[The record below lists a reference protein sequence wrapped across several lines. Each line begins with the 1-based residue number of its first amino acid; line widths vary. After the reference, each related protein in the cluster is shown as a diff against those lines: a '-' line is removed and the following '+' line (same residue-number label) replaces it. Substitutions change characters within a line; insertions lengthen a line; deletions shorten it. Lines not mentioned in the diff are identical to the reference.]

1 MKLLNHPN
9 YDHDLPTVLY
19 GFGFTESYQSKSTQM
34 IVSSYIERGGHNIL
48 VIEWSNYS
56 AGNYLFEAIPNVHK
70 VGDVVGK
77 TLWSMKK
84 SGFKLENLHLV
95 GHSLGAHLFGAA
107 GRSVFQSSKW
117 SFKMKRITA
126 LDPAGPFFYG
136 FASIFNRP
144 LSKDDGSVIRT

>member
-9 YDHDLPTVLY
+9 YDNDLPTVVY
-19 GFGFTESYQSKSTQM
+19 GFGFTESYQSKSTQT

-48 VIEWSNYS
+48 VIGWSNYA
-56 AGNYLFEAIPNVHK
+56 AGNYLFEAVPNVHR

-77 TLWSMKK
+77 TLVSMKK
-84 SGFKLENLHLV
+84 SGFKVENFHLV
-95 GHSLGAHLFGAA
+95 GHSLGAHLVGAV
-107 GRSVFQSSKW
+107 GRSVFISSKR

-136 FASIFNRP
+136 FASMFNKA
-144 LSKDDGSVIRT
+144 LSKNDGST